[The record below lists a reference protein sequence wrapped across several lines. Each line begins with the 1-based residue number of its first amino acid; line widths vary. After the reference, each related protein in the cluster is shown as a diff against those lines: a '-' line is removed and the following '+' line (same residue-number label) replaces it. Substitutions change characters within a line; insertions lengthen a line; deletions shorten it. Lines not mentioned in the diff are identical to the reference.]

1 MTCRKVK
8 SGPGDAA
15 GQVRRPRRAGPGT
28 PSSGPG
34 DAVGRAS
41 RPPHR
46 PRRPR
51 SGSLVVVTEHRLR
64 QGAGVVL
71 QQTPA
76 ARTLAQDGPAAVG
89 EPAEPL
95 PVVRLQAQQPAD
107 RRPDRAAV
115 ADHDERAAGGQ
126 FVGVLQDDRGCP
138 VGDLGLQLAA
148 APADRLAA
156 LPRGVLVAVPLD
168 DLLVRQPLPDTR
180 VRLAERGVVGD
191 GEAGDRRQ
199 LGGRGRRP
207 PEVGGDDGVGLQR
220 GEQPGGPAGLREAL
234 LGQLDVRGALEAAL
248 QVPRGLAVP
257 PEDDSA
263 APAAATAVQLGSPSV
278 PPLSCACSSALPRVL
293 TASSGRAI
301 SGQSFHRR
309 SSA

>member
-8 SGPGDAA
+8 SGPGGAA
-15 GQVRRPRRAGPGT
+15 GQVPRPRRAGPGRCRAGLT
-28 PSSGPG
+28 ALSSSPG
-34 DAVGRAS
+34 G
-41 RPPHR
+41 
-46 PRRPR
+46 PR
-51 SGSLVVVTEHRLR
+51 SGALVVVAEHRLR
-64 QGAGVVL
+64 EGAGVVL
-71 QQTPA
+71 QQAPA
-76 ARTLAQDGPAAVG
+76 ARALAKDGPAAVG
-89 EPAEPL
+89 EPAEPF

-115 ADHDERAAGGQ
+115 ADHDERAVGGQ
-126 FVGVLQDDRGCP
+126 LVGVLQDDRGGP

-168 DLLVRQPLPDTR
+168 DLLVRQPLPDPR
-180 VRLAERGVVGD
+180 VRLTERCVVGD

-220 GEQPGGPAGLREAL
+220 GEQPGGPAGLRDTL

-257 PEDDSA
+257 PEDDPA

-278 PPLSCACSSALPRVL
+278 TPLSCACSSALPRVL